1 MTLKSRPKWSHFY
14 KYSSFHLSETR
25 TFRHGC
31 LSERVKIRDL
41 EQQRRRRLRK
51 RHLTSEFALLSL
63 VLICRRCICDVTTGT
78 AWSTSR
84 TNENMHHR
92 DWDDQC
98 CRPLLFSYRNG
109 IPGSTGGHV
118 AGASAAHE
126 NQALQCDYSNRGIW
140 KKIIQSQRFF
150 GNKRCSS
157 FMQPLKTLTPLNFPD
172 LSGYSP

>member
-1 MTLKSRPKWSHFY
+1 MIAFLLD
-14 KYSSFHLSETR
+14 SSFHLSETR
-25 TFRHGC
+25 TFRHSC
-31 LSERVKIRDL
+31 MSVRVKEVKIRDL
-41 EQQRRRRLRK
+41 EQERRRRLRK

-63 VLICRRCICDVTTGT
+63 LLICRWCISDVTAGT
-78 AWSTSR
+78 AWATWEHPPPRLGWPMLPATSVLIS
-84 TNENMHHR
+84 N
-92 DWDDQC
+92 
-98 CRPLLFSYRNG
+98 S
-109 IPGSTGGHV
+109 IPGSTSGHV
-118 AGASAAHE
+118 AGASAAYE